1 MFGWMWGVVGGI
13 AGAVLGVTGAAI
25 GVYNSKRIA
34 RGEEGLVTIKRWN
47 VYDSFYTFL
56 IIAGL
61 LSLTASLFF
70 IRSEMMDDGYALSL
84 FSLALL
90 GAGCLNAIIRVRAL
104 Y

>member
-1 MFGWMWGVVGGI
+1 MLGWRWGVVGGI
-13 AGAVLGVTGAAI
+13 AGAVLGITGAAI

-34 RGEEGLVTIKRWN
+34 RGEEGFVTMKRWN

-84 FSLALL
+84 FSLTFLFI
-90 GAGCLNAIIRVRAL
+90 GSLNAIVRVRAL
-104 Y
+104 C